1 MAGRRKREEP
11 GVGDEVTWRSHGS
24 TTSGKVEKKLT
35 ERTEEAGRTVNASP
49 EDPQYRVRSDKSGK
63 SAVHKPSALHPKKGK
78 DSAG

>member
-49 EDPQYRVRSDKSGK
+49 EDPQYRVRSDKSGRE
-63 SAVHKPSALHPKKGK
+63 AVHKPQALRRER
-78 DSAG
+78 